1 MILEQTKKYNELR
14 VQEQQ
19 GQEMADEKNK
29 SIQLRK
35 DIMNMA
41 LAESATDCTI
51 MCGTLFAKF
60 NVSIHEQMAKNLK
73 TTLQTFFD
81 KRKVNDCYVK
91 MSGTLPDN
99 EYAYDFHPIVD
110 FRHEGIGL

>member
-1 MILEQTKKYNELR
+1 MTPEKYNELR
-14 VQEQQ
+14 VQEQE
-19 GQEMADEKNK
+19 GQIMADETVK

-35 DIMNMA
+35 DIMKLA

-60 NVSIHEQMAKNLK
+60 NVSIHEQMATNLK
-73 TTLQTFFD
+73 KTLQTFFD
-81 KRKVNDCYVK
+81 NRKKNDCNVQ

-99 EYAYDFHPIVD
+99 EYAYDFMPIVD
-110 FRHEGIGL
+110 FRHEGIGI

>member
-1 MILEQTKKYNELR
+1 MTPQEYNKLREQEII
-14 VQEQQ
+14 

-35 DIMNMA
+35 DIMKLA
-41 LAESATDCTI
+41 LAESATNCTI

-60 NVSIHEQMAKNLK
+60 DISIHKQMAKNLK

-110 FRHEGIGL
+110 FRTEGVGI

>member
-1 MILEQTKKYNELR
+1 MITPEMYNELR
-14 VQEQQ
+14 IQEQQ

-35 DIMNMA
+35 DIMKLA

-81 KRKVNDCYVK
+81 NRKKNDCHVQ
-91 MSGTLPDN
+91 MSL
-99 EYAYDFHPIVD
+99 YSHSFCSKIYDWHKVISIFII
-110 FRHEGIGL
+110 R

>member
-1 MILEQTKKYNELR
+1 MTPEKYNDLR
-14 VQEQQ
+14 IQEQE
-19 GQEMADEKNK
+19 GQIMADEKNS

-51 MCGTLFAKF
+51 VCGTLFAKF
-60 NVSIHEQMAKNLK
+60 DVSIHEQMATNLK
-73 TTLQTFFD
+73 KTLQTFFD
-81 KRKVNDCYVK
+81 KRKVNDCNVK

-99 EYAYDFHPIVD
+99 EYAYDFVPVID
-110 FRHEGIGL
+110 YRLDGIGI

>member
-1 MILEQTKKYNELR
+1 M
-14 VQEQQ
+14 
-19 GQEMADEKNK
+19 KNT
-29 SIQLRK
+29 QLKK
-35 DIMNMA
+35 DIMKIA

-81 KRKVNDCYVK
+81 KRKVNDCIVK
-91 MSGTLPDN
+91 MSGPMGADD
-99 EYAYDFHPIVD
+99 EYAFDFVPVID
-110 FRHEGIGL
+110 YRLDGIGI

>member
-1 MILEQTKKYNELR
+1 MTPQEYNKLREQEII
-14 VQEQQ
+14 
-19 GQEMADEKNK
+19 GQEMVDETVK

-35 DIMNMA
+35 DIMKLA
-41 LAESATDCTI
+41 LAESATNCTI

-60 NVSIHEQMAKNLK
+60 DVSIHKQMAKNLK

-81 KRKVNDCYVK
+81 KRKVNDCNVQ

-99 EYAYDFHPIVD
+99 EYAYDFVPVVD
-110 FRHEGIGL
+110 YRLDGIGI

>member
-1 MILEQTKKYNELR
+1 MTPEKYNDLR
-14 VQEQQ
+14 IQEQQ
-19 GQEMADEKNK
+19 GQIMADETVK

-60 NVSIHEQMAKNLK
+60 NVSIHEQMANNLK

-81 KRKVNDCYVK
+81 KRKVNDCLVK

-99 EYAYDFHPIVD
+99 EYAYDFVPVVD
-110 FRHEGIGL
+110 YRLNGVGV

>member
-1 MILEQTKKYNELR
+1 MTPEKYNELR

-19 GQEMADEKNK
+19 GQIMADETVK

-35 DIMNMA
+35 DIMKLA

-60 NVSIHEQMAKNLK
+60 SASIHEQMATNLK
-73 TTLQTFFD
+73 KTLQTFFD
-81 KRKVNDCYVK
+81 KRKANDCNVQ

-99 EYAYDFHPIVD
+99 EYAYDFVPVID
-110 FRHEGIGL
+110 YRLDGIGI

>member
-1 MILEQTKKYNELR
+1 MITPEMYNELR
-14 VQEQQ
+14 IQEEK
-19 GQEMADEKNK
+19 GQEMADDKNK

-35 DIMNMA
+35 DIMKLA
-41 LAESATDCTI
+41 LEESATDCTI

-60 NVSIHEQMAKNLK
+60 GVSIHEQMANNLK
-73 TTLQTFFD
+73 KTLQNFFD
-81 KRKVNDCYVK
+81 TRKKNDCYVQ

-110 FRHEGIGL
+110 FRHNGVGV